1 MTLVNN
7 FQMMIFKVIHAHPDV
22 LKLEKS
28 TICPTH
34 HLELEWLFGNHNDQ
48 RLLPTH
54 CQAYLLSPTVER
66 QSDYPQTNSS
76 LSHKGPDI
84 LNTVNSLG
92 QGCSHCNTDTHTHL
106 DFPTNKL

>member
-1 MTLVNN
+1 MILFNN
-7 FQMMIFKVIHAHPDV
+7 CQIIIFKVIHAHPDI
-22 LKLEKS
+22 LKLEKP

-34 HLELEWLFGNHNDQ
+34 RLELEWLFGNYNDQ

-54 CQAYLLSPTVER
+54 CQAHLLSPVVER
-66 QSDYPQTNSS
+66 QFDYPKTNSP

-92 QGCSHCNTDTHTHL
+92 QGCSGCNTHTHL
-106 DFPTNKL
+106 DIPINKL